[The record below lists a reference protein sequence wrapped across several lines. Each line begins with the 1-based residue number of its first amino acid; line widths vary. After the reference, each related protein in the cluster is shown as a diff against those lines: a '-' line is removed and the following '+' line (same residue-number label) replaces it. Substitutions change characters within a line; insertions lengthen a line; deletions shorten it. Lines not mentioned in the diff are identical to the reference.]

1 MRVYVTGNITV
12 DETWS
17 IPDIPKKGASIHGV
31 KVSQDI
37 GGKGA
42 NQAIILSRCG
52 IETRLIAAT
61 GNDSNGAWI
70 RQQIKNEP
78 LTLLPDGH
86 FNQHS
91 DTSIILNSADGDN
104 AIITT
109 TAAADTC
116 SLDEIIPH
124 MADAVAGDIL
134 LQQGN
139 FSLDKTRALFQY
151 ARSRGMTTVF
161 NPSPVNPDFCHLW
174 PLIDIAVVNESEAEL
189 LQPYGVKTLVITQ
202 GAAGAGVLNANID
215 GDRAREFFIAGKS
228 PYYLTGPWNIPAIKE
243 AGIKYAIDPLPS
255 AGGEDAR
262 PFIGVNAFFLSSKS
276 TNALA
281 ATNFIVNY
289 LSTDEAQLALYEVGG
304 RPPALT
310 SAYAAASASDHDA
323 AEYGEIGQ
331 NGVPMPAIPEMGA
344 VWSDWGNAELQIIKG
359 EGGDPAAIWAT
370 MAENI
375 AAKLAG

>member
-1 MRVYVTGNITV
+1 M
-12 DETWS
+12 
-17 IPDIPKKGASIHGV
+17 
-31 KVSQDI
+31 SQDI

-109 TAAADTC
+109 TAAADTF
-116 SLDEIIPH
+116 STDEMIPH

-161 NPSPVNPDFCHLW
+161 NPHLSILTFAICGPSSTSRWSMNPRPSCSSH
-174 PLIDIAVVNESEAEL
+174 
-189 LQPYGVKTLVITQ
+189 
-202 GAAGAGVLNANID
+202 
-215 GDRAREFFIAGKS
+215 
-228 PYYLTGPWNIPAIKE
+228 TG
-243 AGIKYAIDPLPS
+243 
-255 AGGEDAR
+255 
-262 PFIGVNAFFLSSKS
+262 
-276 TNALA
+276 
-281 ATNFIVNY
+281 
-289 LSTDEAQLALYEVGG
+289 
-304 RPPALT
+304 
-310 SAYAAASASDHDA
+310 
-323 AEYGEIGQ
+323 
-331 NGVPMPAIPEMGA
+331 
-344 VWSDWGNAELQIIKG
+344 
-359 EGGDPAAIWAT
+359 
-370 MAENI
+370 
-375 AAKLAG
+375 

>member
-1 MRVYVTGNITV
+1 M
-12 DETWS
+12 
-17 IPDIPKKGASIHGV
+17 
-31 KVSQDI
+31 SQDI

-109 TAAADTC
+109 TAAADTF
-116 SLDEIIPH
+116 SLDEMIPH

-202 GAAGAGVLNANID
+202 GAAGAWLVQEGLRQFCPAVPAEALDTTGAGDTFLAVMLASALLRGVAPDVL
-215 GDRAREFFIAGKS
+215 
-228 PYYLTGPWNIPAIKE
+228 
-243 AGIKYAIDPLPS
+243 
-255 AGGEDAR
+255 
-262 PFIGVNAFFLSSKS
+262 
-276 TNALA
+276 ALA
-281 ATNFIVNY
+281 HA
-289 LSTDEAQLALYEVGG
+289 S
-304 RPPALT
+304 R
-310 SAYAAASASDHDA
+310 AAAITVSRRGTLSAFPGSRELA
-323 AEYGEIGQ
+323 ALLTTD
-331 NGVPMPAIPEMGA
+331 GA
-344 VWSDWGNAELQIIKG
+344 R
-359 EGGDPAAIWAT
+359 
-370 MAENI
+370 
-375 AAKLAG
+375 

>member
-31 KVSQDI
+31 KMSQDI

-109 TAAADTC
+109 RRRPIHSAWMKLFRIWRMP
-116 SLDEIIPH
+116 SLAIFCYSRAISP
-124 MADAVAGDIL
+124 
-134 LQQGN
+134 
-139 FSLDKTRALFQY
+139 LDKTRALFQY

-202 GAAGAGVLNANID
+202 GPQAPGWSRRPASVLSR
-215 GDRAREFFIAGKS
+215 RAR
-228 PYYLTGPWNIPAIKE
+228 
-243 AGIKYAIDPLPS
+243 
-255 AGGEDAR
+255 R
-262 PFIGVNAFFLSSKS
+262 
-276 TNALA
+276 
-281 ATNFIVNY
+281 
-289 LSTDEAQLALYEVGG
+289 
-304 RPPALT
+304 
-310 SAYAAASASDHDA
+310 
-323 AEYGEIGQ
+323 
-331 NGVPMPAIPEMGA
+331 GA
-344 VWSDWGNAELQIIKG
+344 
-359 EGGDPAAIWAT
+359 
-370 MAENI
+370 
-375 AAKLAG
+375 

>member
-78 LTLLPDGH
+78 LMLLPDGH

-109 TAAADTC
+109 TAAADTF
-116 SLDEIIPH
+116 SLDEMIPH

-139 FSLDKTRALFQY
+139 FSSCWMKWKKRTRMCSTFCCRY
-151 ARSRGMTTVF
+151 STTGVSPTGRGERST
-161 NPSPVNPDFCHLW
+161 S
-174 PLIDIAVVNESEAEL
+174 
-189 LQPYGVKTLVITQ
+189 VI
-202 GAAGAGVLNANID
+202 
-215 GDRAREFFIAGKS
+215 R
-228 PYYLTGPWNIPAIKE
+228 
-243 AGIKYAIDPLPS
+243 
-255 AGGEDAR
+255 
-262 PFIGVNAFFLSSKS
+262 
-276 TNALA
+276 
-281 ATNFIVNY
+281 
-289 LSTDEAQLALYEVGG
+289 
-304 RPPALT
+304 
-310 SAYAAASASDHDA
+310 
-323 AEYGEIGQ
+323 
-331 NGVPMPAIPEMGA
+331 
-344 VWSDWGNAELQIIKG
+344 
-359 EGGDPAAIWAT
+359 
-370 MAENI
+370 
-375 AAKLAG
+375 

>member
-109 TAAADTC
+109 TAAADTF
-116 SLDEIIPH
+116 SLDEMIPH

-202 GAAGAGVLNANID
+202 GA
-215 GDRAREFFIAGKS
+215 
-228 PYYLTGPWNIPAIKE
+228 
-243 AGIKYAIDPLPS
+243 
-255 AGGEDAR
+255 
-262 PFIGVNAFFLSSKS
+262 
-276 TNALA
+276 
-281 ATNFIVNY
+281 
-289 LSTDEAQLALYEVGG
+289 
-304 RPPALT
+304 
-310 SAYAAASASDHDA
+310 
-323 AEYGEIGQ
+323 
-331 NGVPMPAIPEMGA
+331 
-344 VWSDWGNAELQIIKG
+344 
-359 EGGDPAAIWAT
+359 
-370 MAENI
+370 
-375 AAKLAG
+375 

>member
-109 TAAADTC
+109 TAAADTF
-116 SLDEIIPH
+116 SLDEMIPH

-139 FSLDKTRALFQY
+139 FSLDKTRATVPVRQKPRHDDGIQPLTLSILTF
-151 ARSRGMTTVF
+151 AICGPSSTSRWSM
-161 NPSPVNPDFCHLW
+161 NPRPSCSSH
-174 PLIDIAVVNESEAEL
+174 
-189 LQPYGVKTLVITQ
+189 
-202 GAAGAGVLNANID
+202 
-215 GDRAREFFIAGKS
+215 
-228 PYYLTGPWNIPAIKE
+228 TG
-243 AGIKYAIDPLPS
+243 
-255 AGGEDAR
+255 
-262 PFIGVNAFFLSSKS
+262 
-276 TNALA
+276 
-281 ATNFIVNY
+281 
-289 LSTDEAQLALYEVGG
+289 
-304 RPPALT
+304 
-310 SAYAAASASDHDA
+310 
-323 AEYGEIGQ
+323 
-331 NGVPMPAIPEMGA
+331 
-344 VWSDWGNAELQIIKG
+344 
-359 EGGDPAAIWAT
+359 
-370 MAENI
+370 
-375 AAKLAG
+375 

>member
-1 MRVYVTGNITV
+1 M
-12 DETWS
+12 
-17 IPDIPKKGASIHGV
+17 
-31 KVSQDI
+31 SQDI

-109 TAAADTC
+109 TAAADTF

-202 GAAGAGVLNANID
+202 GAAGAWLVQEGQRQFCPAVPAEALDTTGAGDTFLAVMLASALLRGVAPD
-215 GDRAREFFIAGKS
+215 
-228 PYYLTGPWNIPAIKE
+228 
-243 AGIKYAIDPLPS
+243 
-255 AGGEDAR
+255 
-262 PFIGVNAFFLSSKS
+262 
-276 TNALA
+276 ALA
-281 ATNFIVNY
+281 
-289 LSTDEAQLALYEVGG
+289 LAHAS
-304 RPPALT
+304 R
-310 SAYAAASASDHDA
+310 AAAITVSRRGTLRAFPGSHELA
-323 AEYGEIGQ
+323 ALLTTD
-331 NGVPMPAIPEMGA
+331 GA
-344 VWSDWGNAELQIIKG
+344 R
-359 EGGDPAAIWAT
+359 
-370 MAENI
+370 
-375 AAKLAG
+375 